1 MHPGLEA
8 VSQNHIASLQTSK
21 DKRRL
26 SFTAPQQEKTSTLTK
41 LEKEGPSWYDMRLLQ
56 KTWRLLIPPTN
67 LQALFLDSLVVF
79 CWSGSVK
86 TLDLRNLLWG

>member
-1 MHPGLEA
+1 MLVADLEKMEEH
-8 VSQNHIASLQTSK
+8 NDASRTRSCVTK
-21 DKRRL
+21 PHRL
-26 SFTAPQQEKTSTLTK
+26 TAEKTSTLTK